1 MNLDC
6 SIIIPTFN
14 TSAVTRECIRNLL
27 ASPPKLSHEIIV
39 IDNCSTD
46 DTVSKITAEFPQL
59 TVLQNPL
66 NLGFSKACNRA
77 ALSAKGET
85 LCFLNSDTSNAGPA
99 IDHLFRWLAEHPRTG
114 IVGPELRSA
123 DGRLIQMSWVW
134 NPILAGELFQQYL
147 APYSLRVSKFK
158 HKIVAWLQRKS
169 RHVSIICGAC
179 LMIRREA
186 YQAIQGFDEDF
197 ELYFEDSDLC
207 YRCRQAGWEIDFDA
221 DAKITHHLGQSTRGQ
236 WTVTSLIYQ
245 QSHIAYYRKHSSFW
259 AVWLLKGYLFLKW
272 ARLLYIIRKEKGTR
286 EHSLPYWRAYLNI
299 ILEREH
305 ISLANG
311 IPRT

>member
-1 MNLDC
+1 MTWDC

-14 TSAVTRECIRNLL
+14 TCSITLECIRHLRQ
-27 ASPPKLSHEIIV
+27 SPPRISHEIIV
-39 IDNCSTD
+39 VDNNSTD
-46 DTVSKITAEFPQL
+46 DTIIALSREFPDI
-59 TVLQNPL
+59 VLMRNST

-77 ALSAKGET
+77 AKLAQGRY
-85 LCFLNSDTSNAGPA
+85 LCFLNSDTADAGAA
-99 IDHLFRWLAEHPRTG
+99 IDQLSQWLKTHPITG
-114 IVGPELRSA
+114 IVGPELRSS

-147 APYSLRVSKFK
+147 APYSLRVSGFK
-158 HKIVAWLQRKS
+158 QRIVAWLQRKS

-186 YQAIQGFDEDF
+186 YDGIRGFDEDF

-207 YRCRQAGWEIDFDA
+207 YRCRQAGWEIDFVA
-221 DAKITHHLGQSTRGQ
+221 DAKITHYLGQSTRGP

-245 QSHIAYYRKHSSFW
+245 QSHIAYYRKHAAIW

-272 ARLLYIIRKEKGTR
+272 LRLQVVARREKAGR
-286 EHSLPYWRAYLNI
+286 DQSIPYCRAYLRI
-299 ILEREH
+299 ILEQEH
-305 ISLANG
+305 VFLAAG
-311 IPRT
+311 IPR